1 MKRKIYITV
10 SVAVL
15 CAVCLLSSCTDG
27 QGKVS
32 DVEALEPSENISIV
46 DVEQVKKIQTLDEL
60 FQIDDGFIYFGRETC
75 ATCIAISPILA
86 EIVCDQEIEIY
97 YFSTDYFREE
107 VQISEEDLQTVFDT
121 YKILS
126 VPTVVKCQ
134 DGQVYDIFEPK
145 FNEERSNIDDV
156 KKETEQFFTN
166 YLIAK

>member
-60 FQIDDGFIYFGRETC
+60 FQIDDGFT
-75 ATCIAISPILA
+75 
-86 EIVCDQEIEIY
+86 
-97 YFSTDYFREE
+97 
-107 VQISEEDLQTVFDT
+107 
-121 YKILS
+121 
-126 VPTVVKCQ
+126 
-134 DGQVYDIFEPK
+134 
-145 FNEERSNIDDV
+145 
-156 KKETEQFFTN
+156 
-166 YLIAK
+166 